1 MKSVDRYSVMLV
13 SACGAL
19 VLAASGTAYAGSVRI
34 AAKAPLQR
42 TALNPQPLPPKSGAT
57 TALDRAALNPQ
68 PLPPK
73 ASPVS
78 PADRV
83 ALNPQPLPPKASPA
97 SRADRVAL
105 NPQPLPPK
113 ERSAASRIGHASSSD
128 SLAQRGI
135 IIVSGKPGRG
145 R

>member
-1 MKSVDRYSVMLV
+1 MHSIDRCSVMLV

-19 VLAASGTAYAGSVRI
+19 LLAASATAYAGSARV
-34 AAKAPLQR
+34 AAKAPLER
-42 TALNPQPLPPKSGAT
+42 TALNPQPLPPKSRAT

-73 ASPVS
+73 ASPAS
-78 PADRV
+78 PVDRV
-83 ALNPQPLPPKASPA
+83 ALNPQPLPPKASPT

-113 ERSAASRIGHASSSD
+113 ERPAASRTGRASNSD

-135 IIVSGKPGRG
+135 IIVSGKPARG

>member
-1 MKSVDRYSVMLV
+1 MKSADRYFVMLV

-19 VLAASGTAYAGSVRI
+19 VLAASGTADAGPVRA
-34 AAKAPLQR
+34 AAKTPF
-42 TALNPQPLPPKSGAT
+42 
-57 TALDRAALNPQ
+57 DRAALNPQ

-73 ASPVS
+73 AGPAS

-97 SRADRVAL
+97 ARADRVAL
-105 NPQPLPPK
+105 NSQPLPPK
-113 ERSAASRIGHASSSD
+113 ERQALSHAGHASSSD